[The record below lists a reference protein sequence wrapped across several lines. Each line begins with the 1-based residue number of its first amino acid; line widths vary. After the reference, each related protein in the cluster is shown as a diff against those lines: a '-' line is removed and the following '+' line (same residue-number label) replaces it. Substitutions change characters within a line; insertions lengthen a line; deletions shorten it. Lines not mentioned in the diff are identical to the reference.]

1 MKDIFLILNLFS
13 IFIFMSCVNKS
24 SNNLQYIN
32 EKAIALNEFG
42 DSIKMNTEKK
52 DNSTLVLKVKVI
64 KDEGGDKFNWVKVKV
79 LSILKND
86 TEQQIP
92 ESLSIASYSWLSG
105 LQEGKK
111 YIVYLVPF
119 PLGSEK
125 ITDINQWILLEGNA
139 SIGAEFVK

>member
-1 MKDIFLILNLFS
+1 
-13 IFIFMSCVNKS
+13 
-24 SNNLQYIN
+24 LQYIN